1 MSFVFQPRSTDTD
14 DQSEATGS
22 NDVSMINFQVFFPFI
37 HIYSSFIYL
46 FIYLFIF
53 KAEAEEKARVEQHPI
68 LQAGQ
73 TNNSKAIGFI
83 QALRIPVCMNVF
95 EQM

>member
-1 MSFVFQPRSTDTD
+1 MFQPRSSDND

-22 NDVSMINFQVFFPFI
+22 NDVSIFNFQAFFPIFI
-37 HIYSSFIYL
+37 RICVFNCL
-46 FIYLFIF
+46 FVI

-73 TNNSKAIGFI
+73 CNDSKAIGFI
-83 QALRIPVCMNVF
+83 QALRIPVSMIFFQQTQRVLL
-95 EQM
+95 